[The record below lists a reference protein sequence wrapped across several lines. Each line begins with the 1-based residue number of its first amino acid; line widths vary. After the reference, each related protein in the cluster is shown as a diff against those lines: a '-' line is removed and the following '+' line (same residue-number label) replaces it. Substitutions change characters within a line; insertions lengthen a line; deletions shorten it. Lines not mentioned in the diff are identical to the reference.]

1 MSKLEHRIAAL
12 EAQQQVQE
20 TAPNVIYLVAC
31 HRQPDGTVTGE
42 AVSAMLTGEA
52 AKQHGSNTITRNDG
66 ETEADF
72 KARVEAGLPRA
83 APSIQL
89 SGDVPLTEAGKVDV
103 KAMSSEL
110 LRTVLRI
117 GGRNPSRH

>member
-1 MSKLEHRIAAL
+1 MNKLEHRIAAL

-72 KARVEAGLPRA
+72 KARVEAGLPHA
-83 APSIQL
+83 APQVQL
-89 SGDVPLTEAGKVDV
+89 SGDIPRTEAGQLDV
-103 KAMSSEL
+103 KAMDTEL
-110 LRTVLRI
+110 LRTVAGI
-117 GGRNPSRH
+117 GRRNPNRH